1 MSDDQDKDQKTED
14 ASEQKIKD
22 ALEKGQ
28 TPVSKELSIF
38 FSLLVI
44 LALIVFGM
52 SENMMA
58 TGDQLAGLLN
68 RSGEIYLASNDDVME
83 LMKICVSIG
92 AILAAPF
99 FVGLMLA
106 GIVSSVSQNP
116 PSIVWKR
123 VTPQLSRISIGKGRE
138 RIFSGKGF
146 IEFLKSVAKVGIS
159 IFIVYFLTSN
169 FIEGLMSGFYTRTAD
184 FLTHLQLELIGIVS
198 AILVTMTVITAIDV
212 FISRKQW
219 LDDLKMS
226 KQEVKDEMK
235 QAMGDPLLRSR
246 QRSMAL
252 DRSRNRM
259 MAAVPT
265 ATVIIANPTHFS
277 VALRYDPD
285 KDPAPMVVAMGQDVL
300 ALRIREIA
308 KTHEVPIIENV
319 QLARGL
325 YKISTVDHPIPP
337 DFFQAVAQ
345 IIAFLRNQTNKSN
358 PLGPAI

>member
-1 MSDDQDKDQKTED
+1 MSDDQDKEQKTED

-44 LALIVFGM
+44 LAVTVFTM
-52 SENMMA
+52 SGNMAA
-58 TGDQLAGLLN
+58 TGEQLAGLLD
-68 RSGEIYLASNDDVME
+68 RSGEIHLVSSDDIME
-83 LMKICVSIG
+83 LANVCISIG
-92 AILAAPF
+92 IIIAAPF

-106 GIVSSVSQNP
+106 GIASSVSQNP

-123 VTPQLSRISIGKGRE
+123 VTPQLSRISLSKGRE

-159 IFIVYFLTSN
+159 IFIVYLLTSN
-169 FIEGLMSGFYTRTAD
+169 FIEGLITGLYTRTAD
-184 FLTHLQLELIGIVS
+184 FLNHLQIELIGIVS
-198 AILVTMTVITAIDV
+198 AILVTMTAITAVDI

-219 LDDLKMS
+219 LDDLKMT
-226 KQEVKDEMK
+226 KQEVKDEIK

-277 VALRYDPD
+277 VALRYRPD
-285 KDPAPMVVAMGQDVL
+285 EDPAPMVVAMGQDII

-308 KTHEVPIIENV
+308 KDHEVPVIENV

-325 YKISTVDHPIPP
+325 YKISKVDQPIPP
-337 DFFQAVAQ
+337 EFFQSVAQ
-345 IIAFLRNQTNKSN
+345 IIAFLRNQTAKSQKMG
-358 PLGPAI
+358 LA